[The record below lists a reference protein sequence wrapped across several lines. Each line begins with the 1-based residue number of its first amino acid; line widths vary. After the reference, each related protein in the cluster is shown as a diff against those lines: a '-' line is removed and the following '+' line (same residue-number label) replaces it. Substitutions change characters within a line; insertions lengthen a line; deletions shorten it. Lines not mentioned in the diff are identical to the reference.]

1 MEIVTGF
8 LRRRYWLILLG
19 LLLAVPFGA
28 LYLFLTPATY
38 TASALTLIETRK
50 NPLEPLVG
58 GGTPDFAWIESQI
71 GVLRSRNVAAVV
83 VKQLRLADDPTFVRS
98 GIDPLDRFLARLG
111 WEDPESQNRTG
122 ACRCSGCCIIQRTE
136 RPTCRCKLSGADR
149 F

>member
-1 MEIVTGF
+1 MEMVTGF

-50 NPLEPLVG
+50 NPLDPLLG
-58 GGTPDFAWIESQI
+58 SGTPDFAWIESQI

-83 VKQLRLADDPTFVRS
+83 VKQLRLADDSAFIRS
-98 GIDPLDRFLARLG
+98 G
-111 WEDPESQNRTG
+111 
-122 ACRCSGCCIIQRTE
+122 
-136 RPTCRCKLSGADR
+136 
-149 F
+149 